1 MEIKIYMET
10 IHYFLM
16 NIDIT
21 LMMSILIL
29 LITGYILYKLLTRP
43 IKSLKIII
51 AGAFLLLLGSAA
63 WFVFCMA
70 LMYA

>member
-1 MEIKIYMET
+1 MET
-10 IHYFLM
+10 IHYFLI

-29 LITGYILYKLLTRP
+29 LVTGYILYKLLTSP
-43 IKSLKIII
+43 VKSLKFII

-63 WFVFCMA
+63 WFVFCMV
-70 LMYA
+70 LVYT